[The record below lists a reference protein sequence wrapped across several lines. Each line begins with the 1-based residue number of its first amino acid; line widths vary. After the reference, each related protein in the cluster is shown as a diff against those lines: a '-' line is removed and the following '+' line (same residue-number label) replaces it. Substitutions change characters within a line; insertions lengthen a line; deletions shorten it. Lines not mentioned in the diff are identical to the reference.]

1 MANSNTASIDKVSLA
16 ADIVSAYVSY
26 NSVPTTG
33 LAELIFSIH
42 SALTNLG
49 AVEASPQVEAIMPA
63 VAIRKSITPGF
74 LVCLDDGKK
83 LKTLKRHLGHL
94 GMTPDQYRRKWG
106 LPDNYPMVSP
116 EYAATRSALAKKL
129 GLGQL
134 RKDSSTQKSGR
145 KPKADAKK
153 ATS

>member
-1 MANSNTASIDKVSLA
+1 MANANTASIDKVSLA
-16 ADIVSAYVSY
+16 ADVVSAYVSY

-49 AVEASPQVEAIMPA
+49 PVEASPQVESLVPA

-83 LKTLKRHLGHL
+83 LKTLKRHLGQL
-94 GMTPDQYRRKWG
+94 GMTPDQYRRKWD

-116 EYAATRSALAKKL
+116 EYAVARSALAKKL

-134 RKDSSTQKSGR
+134 REDSNTRKSGR
-145 KPKADAKK
+145 KPKADAEK
-153 ATS
+153 AAS

>member
-1 MANSNTASIDKVSLA
+1 MANSNTALIEKVSLA
-16 ADIVSAYVSY
+16 VDIVSAYVSY
-26 NSVPTTG
+26 NSVPTAG
-33 LAELIFSIH
+33 LAELIFSVH

-49 AVEASPQVEAIMPA
+49 VVEASPQVEALVPA

-94 GMTPDQYRRKWG
+94 GMPPDQYRRKWG
-106 LPDNYPMVSP
+106 LPDNYPMVSS
-116 EYAATRSALAKKL
+116 EYAATRSALAKRL

-134 RKDSSTQKSGR
+134 HKDSSTRKSGR
-145 KPKADAKK
+145 KPKADPEK
-153 ATS
+153 AAS

>member
-1 MANSNTASIDKVSLA
+1 
-16 ADIVSAYVSY
+16 
-26 NSVPTTG
+26 
-33 LAELIFSIH
+33 
-42 SALTNLG
+42 
-49 AVEASPQVEAIMPA
+49 
-63 VAIRKSITPGF
+63 
-74 LVCLDDGKK
+74 
-83 LKTLKRHLGHL
+83 
-94 GMTPDQYRRKWG
+94 MTPDQYRRKWG

-134 RKDSSTQKSGR
+134 HKDSSTQKSGR

>member
-1 MANSNTASIDKVSLA
+1 MANSNTASIDKVSLT

-26 NSVPTTG
+26 NSVPTPG
-33 LAELIFSIH
+33 LGELISSIY
-42 SALTNLG
+42 SALTKLG
-49 AVEASPQVEAIMPA
+49 AVEASPEVDALVPA

-134 RKDSSTQKSGR
+134 RKASNTRKSGR
-145 KPKADAKK
+145 KPKAEAEK
-153 ATS
+153 AAS